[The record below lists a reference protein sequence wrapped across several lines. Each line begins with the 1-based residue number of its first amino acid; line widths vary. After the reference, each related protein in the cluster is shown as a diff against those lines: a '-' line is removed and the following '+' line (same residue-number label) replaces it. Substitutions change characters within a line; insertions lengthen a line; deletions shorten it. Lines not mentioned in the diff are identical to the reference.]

1 MEISTPSYIFDI
13 KAVKDR
19 IAFIR
24 QNLDKGIRVCYA
36 MKANPFFVEDL
47 IDVVDSF
54 EVCSP
59 GEYQICKALDVP
71 KDKIVLSG
79 VFKEEQDIKNIVN
92 ECKDAPVYT
101 IESLSQLNLLSQV
114 AKDNN
119 LVLNVYLRLSSGNQ
133 FGVDEETVK
142 KVISNLNIYSSLHF
156 LGLQLYSGT
165 QKKIEQVQKELDYLN
180 NFIKSLEETYGVKFE
195 HLEYGPGLRINYFES
210 EPDFDE
216 LGQLQAL
223 NASLKQFSR
232 FKIQLEMG
240 RFIAAPCGEYH
251 TKIVDTKFTNNISY
265 LIIDGGIN
273 QLNYYGQTMAMKPP
287 FIKASKTSGDLAHW
301 TICGSLCTVADVII
315 KNYPLYDAKIGDE
328 LVFLKTGAYSITEG
342 IYLFLSRDLPKVYK
356 RYEDGKI
363 ELVRDTI
370 NAYKINMRGES

>member
-1 MEISTPSYIFDI
+1 MEISTPSYVFDS

-24 QNLDKGIRVCYA
+24 SNLNKDIRICYA

-59 GEYQICKALDVP
+59 GEYQICKALNVP

-79 VFKEEQDIKNIVN
+79 VFKEAEDIKAIVK
-92 ECKDAPVYT
+92 ECKDMPIYT
-101 IESLSQLNLLSQV
+101 IESLSQLNLLSKL
-114 AKDNN
+114 ATDNN

-133 FGVDEETVK
+133 FGVDEETMK
-142 KVISNLNIYSSLHF
+142 KIVSNANIYSSLHF
-156 LGLQLYSGT
+156 MGIQLYSGT
-165 QKKIEQVQKELDYLN
+165 QKKIDNVQKELDYLN
-180 NFIKSLEETYGVKFE
+180 TFIKSLEDTYGVKFE

-216 LGQLQAL
+216 VGQLNAL
-223 NASLKQFSR
+223 NESLKQFSR

-240 RFIAAPCGEYH
+240 RFIAAHYGEYH

-265 LIIDGGIN
+265 CIIDGGIN
-273 QLNYYGQTMAMKPP
+273 HLNYYGQTMAMKPP
-287 FIKASKTSGDLAHW
+287 FIRTQKTEGDLAHW

-315 KNYPLYDAKIGDE
+315 KNYPLYNAKIGDE
-328 LVFLKTGAYSITEG
+328 LVFLNVGAYSITEG

-356 RYEDGKI
+356 KLDNGEIKLI
-363 ELVRDTI
+363 RDTI
-370 NAYKINMRGES
+370 NAYKINMRGEL